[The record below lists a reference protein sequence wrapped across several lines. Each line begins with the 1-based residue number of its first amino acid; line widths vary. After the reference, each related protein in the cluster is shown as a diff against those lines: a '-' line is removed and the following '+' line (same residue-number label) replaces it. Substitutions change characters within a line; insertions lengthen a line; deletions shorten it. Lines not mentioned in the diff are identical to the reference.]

1 MPDFFAVPASGAM
14 MAGGPCLSI
23 DRFRGCIA
31 VADLIVIQ
39 QHDLGALREP
49 EIHRILRR
57 SLFIFINRLYEIE

>member
-1 MPDFFAVPASGAM
+1 

-49 EIHRILRR
+49 EIHRILRI